1 MCEYLCFMREGGRGG
16 WRDGRGKGDGWKEG
30 WYGGREEQLL
40 RERSL
45 INLLKFCSGDYGDG
59 RGNVD
64 ADSIDEGQ
72 PEAFDPDY
80 DSVPTRNERPNQP
93 PPYKDTPGYQH
104 GGNEIVI
111 VQ

>member
-1 MCEYLCFMREGGRGG
+1 M
-16 WRDGRGKGDGWKEG
+16 
-30 WYGGREEQLL
+30 
-40 RERSL
+40 
-45 INLLKFCSGDYGDG
+45 
-59 RGNVD
+59 D